1 MYGWL
6 NVGSLLLG
14 LAALIPPV
22 IIIVRYKRR
31 GNRNQPVLYTTS
43 MCACDYFVS
52 VFRYATMTIWLK
64 LKTGRHSS
72 DTSGGGKVSGAL
84 NLLLGTILFNV
95 IALAGICYGKKA
107 DRK

>member
-14 LAALIPPV
+14 LAALIIPV
-22 IIIVRYKRR
+22 IIIVRYKKR
-31 GNRNQPVLYTTS
+31 GNRNQPVLYTES
-43 MCACDYFVS
+43 MCACALSLFFQICNNDHLVKIKDWS
-52 VFRYATMTIWLK
+52 AL
-64 LKTGRHSS
+64 S
-72 DTSGGGKVSGAL
+72 DTSEAVVSGAL

-95 IALAGICYGKKA
+95 FAFVICYGKKA